1 MESFS
6 VQAYLKA
13 TDNNFVST
21 FKDAA
26 KQVQN
31 FQNNTNST
39 MSTVGQVAT
48 STGKTLTKAVTVPIV
63 GIGVAAA
70 KVGGDFEAQMSRVK
84 AISGATGSS
93 FEELRQQA
101 IDLGAKTAFSAK
113 ESAAGMENLASAGFD
128 AKEIMEAMPG
138 LLDLAAV
145 SGGDVALASE
155 NAATALRGFNL
166 DASQSG
172 HVANVFARAA
182 ADTNAEVGDMGEA
195 MKYIAPVANTM
206 GLSLEETAAA
216 IGIMSDAG
224 VKGSQAGTTLRGALS
239 RLAKPTK
246 PMIEKMQELGVSFYD
261 ASGKMIPLKDQIS
274 VLKKSFTGLTQ
285 EQKNNAL
292 VTLYGQESL
301 SGMVAL
307 VDKGPDALSKLTTS
321 LQNSDG
327 AADKMAR
334 TMQDNMNS
342 SLEQMMGA
350 FESAAIVIQKILAPA
365 VKQVA
370 DAVSGLVDKFVSA
383 PEPVQKMI
391 VTIGLIVAAIGPLLL
406 IVGKAIKIF
415 QTMKVGFLA
424 LRSGLALIGSSF
436 TAISLPVLG
445 IIAAIAAVIAI
456 GILVYKNWDKISKFG
471 KEVWANVK
479 KFASDAAEG
488 IKEKWGDITQWFSD
502 TWNNLKSGAKG
513 LWDGTIQ
520 GAKDAVDS
528 VKNAWGGVKEWFSDK
543 WNGIKDGAKGIWGNI
558 KSGAKSGADG
568 VQNAWSNTKKWF
580 SNLWDG
586 IVSGGKSIGSKMLEP
601 IVNLFNAYK
610 EIFQPLLTFFSGLW
624 DQVKTIFSSAWE
636 AIKTVVMGPVLLLI
650 DLITGNFEQ
659 MKKDAL
665 MLWQTMVDSI
675 QTIVSTFVQIVGG
688 FFQGLWGVIQNIW
701 DTLVLEAQT
710 AWTTLTTFIV
720 TTVKNMITAV
730 VNGWNSFKQ
739 GTIDLWNATIQWIQ
753 DTWSAFVSWIIQT
766 ANDIVNGVIN
776 GWNAFKQGTVDLWN
790 ATVQWVK
797 DTWASFKQWVIDS
810 ANAIVNGV
818 KQGWENLKQGTI
830 DLWNGMVNGLKGIW
844 DGLKQSVSDL
854 IDNVVDIFNTLKN
867 INLLDIGKAI
877 IDGFI
882 KGLKQKWEDGMKFI
896 SGIGDWIREHKGPIR
911 KDRKLLTPA
920 GNAIMN
926 GLNSGLTGG
935 FRDVQSNVS
944 GMGDMIANA
953 INSDYSV
960 DIGANVAAANRSISS
975 QVSHDV
981 NLNQGKQPALL
992 NVRIGNQNFKAFVD
1006 DISNAQGQAINLN
1019 MEF

>member
-26 KQVQN
+26 KEVQN

-63 GIGVAAA
+63 GIGIAAA

-113 ESAAGMENLASAGFD
+113 ESAAGMENLASAGFN

-172 HVANVFARAA
+172 HVANVFAKAA

-195 MKYIAPVANTM
+195 MKYIAPVANSM
-206 GLSLEETAAA
+206 GLSIEEVSAA

-224 VKGSQAGTTLRGALS
+224 IKGSQAGTSLRGALS
-239 RLAKPTK
+239 RLAKPTDA
-246 PMIEKMQELGVSFYD
+246 MQAKMDELGLSFYD
-261 ASGKMIPLKDQIS
+261 SEGKMKPLKDQIGM
-274 VLKKSFTGLTQ
+274 LKDAFKGLTP
-285 EQKNNAL
+285 EQQQNAL

-301 SGMVAL
+301 SGMLAL
-307 VDKGPDALSKLTTS
+307 IDKGPDKLGKLTDS
-321 LQNSDG
+321 LKNSDG

-350 FESAAIVIQKILAPA
+350 LESAAIVIQKVMAPA
-365 VKQVA
+365 VRKIA
-370 DAVSGLVDKFVSA
+370 DAVSGMVDMFVSA

-391 VTIGLIVAAIGPLLL
+391 VVIGLIVAAIGPLL
-406 IVGKAIKIF
+406 VIF
-415 QTMKVGFLA
+415 GQAVVTIQRVKVGFMA
-424 LRSGLALIGSSF
+424 LQAGLALMETSLAAVI
-436 TAISLPVLG
+436 LPVLG
-445 IIAAIAAVIAI
+445 IVAAIAAVIVI
-456 GILVYKNWDKISKFG
+456 GVLVYKNWDKIVAFG
-471 KEVWANVK
+471 KKAWANIT
-479 KFASDAAEG
+479 KFVSDAAKA

-502 TWNNLKSGAKG
+502 TWNNIKNGAKG

-528 VKNAWGGVKEWFSDK
+528 VKNAWNGIKEWFANL
-543 WNGIKDGAKGIWGNI
+543 WKGTTSGLASAWDSVTTTLAPFVETI
-558 KSGAKSGADG
+558 KS
-568 VQNAWSNTKKWF
+568 
-580 SNLWDG
+580 
-586 IVSGGKSIGSKMLEP
+586 
-601 IVNLFNAYK
+601 
-610 EIFQPLLTFFSGLW
+610 IFQPILDFFSGLW
-624 DQVKTIFSSAWE
+624 GQVQTIFGSAWE
-636 AIKTVVMGPVLLLI
+636 IIKTVVMGPVLLLI
-650 DLITGNFEQ
+650 DLITGDFNQFKE
-659 MKKDAL
+659 DFA
-665 MLWQTMVDSI
+665 MLWQTLFTNI
-675 QTIVSTFVQIVGG
+675 QTLVTTYVQIIVG
-688 FFQGLWGVIQNIW
+688 FFTAWGQTVSNIWTTVVDTIQSLWGSFTTWVINM
-701 DTLVLEAQT
+701 AKS
-710 AWTTLTTFIV
+710 IV
-720 TTVKNMITAV
+720 DGI

-739 GTIDLWNATIQWIQ
+739 GTIDLWNATVQWI
-753 DTWSAFVSWIIQT
+753 
-766 ANDIVNGVIN
+766 
-776 GWNAFKQGTVDLWN
+776 
-790 ATVQWVK
+790 K
-797 DTWASFKQWVIDS
+797 DTWASFKQWVVDS

-830 DLWNGMVNGLKGIW
+830 DLWNGMINGLKGIW
-844 DGLKQSVSDL
+844 DGLKQSVGDL
-854 IDNVVDIFNTLKN
+854 IDNVKTTFNNLKN

-877 IDGFI
+877 IDGLV

-896 SGIGDWIREHKGPIR
+896 SGIGDWIRKHKGPIR
-911 KDRKLLTPA
+911 VDRKLLIPA

-935 FRDVQSNVS
+935 FRNVQSNIS

-981 NLNQGKQPALL
+981 NLNQGKQPASFTVKL
-992 NVRIGNQNFKAFVD
+992 GNQIFKAFVD

-1019 MEF
+1019 MGF

>member
-48 STGKTLTKAVTVPIV
+48 STGKTLTKAVTLPIV

-70 KVGGDFEAQMSRVK
+70 KIGGDFESQMSRVK

-93 FEELRQQA
+93 FDELRQQA

-128 AKEIMEAMPG
+128 SKEIMKAMPG

-155 NAATALRGFNL
+155 NAATALRGFNI
-166 DASQSG
+166 DAGQSG
-172 HVANVFARAA
+172 HVADVFARAA

-195 MKYIAPVANTM
+195 MKYIAPVASSM
-206 GLSLEETAAA
+206 GMSLEETAAA

-224 VKGSQAGTTLRGALS
+224 IKGSQAGTTLRGALS
-239 RLAKPTK
+239 RIAKPTDEMK
-246 PMIEKMQELGVSFYD
+246 SKMDELGLSFYD
-261 ASGKMIPLKDQIS
+261 SEGKMKPLKDQ
-274 VLKKSFTGLTQ
+274 VGMLKNAFKGLTP
-285 EQKNNAL
+285 EQKQNAL

-301 SGMVAL
+301 SGMMAL
-307 VDKGPDALSKLTTS
+307 IDKGPDKLGKLTDS
-321 LQNSDG
+321 LKNSDG
-327 AADKMAR
+327 AADKMAK

-350 FESAAIVIQKILAPA
+350 LESAAIVVQKVLAPA
-365 VKQVA
+365 VRKVA

-391 VTIGLIVAAIGPLLL
+391 VTIGLIVAAIGPLL
-406 IVGKAIKIF
+406 VIF
-415 QTMKVGFLA
+415 GQAVLVLQRVKVGFLA
-424 LRSGLALIGSSF
+424 LRSGLALIGSGF

-471 KEVWANVK
+471 KEVWGNVK
-479 KFASDAAEG
+479 KFASDAAEA
-488 IKEKWGDITQWFSD
+488 IKEKWGDITKWFSD
-502 TWNNLKSGAKG
+502 TWNNLKNGAKG

-528 VKNAWGGVKEWFSDK
+528 VKNAWNGIKEWF
-543 WNGIKDGAKGIWGNI
+543 A
-558 KSGAKSGADG
+558 
-568 VQNAWSNTKKWF
+568 
-580 SNLWDG
+580 NLWKG
-586 IVSGGKSIGSKMLEP
+586 TTSGLASAWDSVTTTLAPFVETIKT
-601 IVNLFNAYK
+601 
-610 EIFQPLLTFFSGLW
+610 IFQPILEFFSGLW
-624 DQVKTIFSSAWE
+624 GQVQTIFGSAWE
-636 AIKTVVMGPVLLLI
+636 IIKTVVMGPVLLLI
-650 DLITGNFEQ
+650 DLITGDFNQFKE
-659 MKKDAL
+659 DFG
-665 MLWQTMVDSI
+665 MLWQTLATAI
-675 QTIVSTFVQIVGG
+675 QTIVQTFVNIVVGFYSS
-688 FFQGLWGVIQNIW
+688 FFQTVVNIWTTIVNTIQSLWG
-701 DTLVLEAQT
+701 AF
-710 AWTTLTTFIV
+710 TTWVVNMARSIV
-720 TTVKNMITAV
+720 DGI

-739 GTIDLWNATIQWIQ
+739 D
-753 DTWSAFVSWIIQT
+753 
-766 ANDIVNGVIN
+766 
-776 GWNAFKQGTVDLWN
+776 TVDLWN
-790 ATVQWVK
+790 ATIQWVK
-797 DTWASFKQWVIDS
+797 DTWASFKQWVVDS

-830 DLWNGMVNGLKGIW
+830 DLWNGMINGLKGIW
-844 DGLKQSVSDL
+844 DGLKQSVSNL
-854 IDNVVDIFNTLKN
+854 IDNVKTTFNNLKN

-877 IDGFI
+877 IDGFV

-981 NLNQGKQPALL
+981 NLNQGKQPASFTVKL
-992 NVRIGNQNFKAFVD
+992 GNQIFKAFVD

-1019 MEF
+1019 MGF

>member
-48 STGKTLTKAVTVPIV
+48 STGKTLTKAVTLPIV

-70 KVGGDFEAQMSRVK
+70 KIGGDFESQMSRVK

-93 FEELRQQA
+93 FDELRQQA

-128 AKEIMEAMPG
+128 SKEIMKAMPG

-155 NAATALRGFNL
+155 NAATALRGFNI
-166 DASQSG
+166 DAGQSG
-172 HVANVFARAA
+172 HVADVFARAA

-195 MKYIAPVANTM
+195 MKYIAPVASSM
-206 GLSLEETAAA
+206 GLSLEETAAT

-224 VKGSQAGTTLRGALS
+224 IKGSQAGTTLRGALS
-239 RLAKPTK
+239 RIAKPTDEMK
-246 PMIEKMQELGVSFYD
+246 SKMDELGLSFYD
-261 ASGKMIPLKDQIS
+261 SEGKMKPLKDQ
-274 VLKKSFTGLTQ
+274 VGMLKNAFKGLTP
-285 EQKNNAL
+285 EQKQNAL

-301 SGMVAL
+301 SGMMAL
-307 VDKGPDALSKLTTS
+307 IDKGPDKLGKLTDS
-321 LQNSDG
+321 LKNSDG
-327 AADKMAR
+327 AADKMAK

-350 FESAAIVIQKILAPA
+350 FESAAIVVQKVLAPA
-365 VKQVA
+365 VRKVA

-383 PEPVQKMI
+383 PEPVQRMI
-391 VTIGLIVAAIGPLLL
+391 VIVGLIVAAIGPLLVVFGQAVVIL
-406 IVGKAIKIF
+406 QRV
-415 QTMKVGFLA
+415 KVGFLA

-479 KFASDAAEG
+479 KFASDAAEA
-488 IKEKWGDITQWFSD
+488 IKEKWGDITQWFSN
-502 TWNNLKSGAKG
+502 TWNNLKNGAKG

-528 VKNAWGGVKEWFSDK
+528 VKNAWNGIKEWFANLWKGTTSSLASA
-543 WNGIKDGAKGIWGNI
+543 WNSVTTTLAPFVETI
-558 KSGAKSGADG
+558 KS
-568 VQNAWSNTKKWF
+568 
-580 SNLWDG
+580 
-586 IVSGGKSIGSKMLEP
+586 
-601 IVNLFNAYK
+601 
-610 EIFQPLLTFFSGLW
+610 IFQPILEFFSGLW
-624 DQVKTIFSSAWE
+624 GQVQTIFGSAWE
-636 AIKTVVMGPVLLLI
+636 IIKTVVMGPVLLLI
-650 DLITGNFEQ
+650 DLITGDFNQFKE
-659 MKKDAL
+659 DFG
-665 MLWQTMVDSI
+665 MLWQTLATAI
-675 QTIVSTFVQIVGG
+675 QTIVQTFVNIVVGFYSS
-688 FFQGLWGVIQNIW
+688 FFQTVVNIWTTIVNTIQSLWG
-701 DTLVLEAQT
+701 AF
-710 AWTTLTTFIV
+710 TTWVVNMAMSIV
-720 TTVKNMITAV
+720 NGI
-730 VNGWNSFKQ
+730 VNGWNS
-739 GTIDLWNATIQWIQ
+739 
-753 DTWSAFVSWIIQT
+753 
-766 ANDIVNGVIN
+766 
-776 GWNAFKQGTVDLWN
+776 FKQGTVDLWN

-797 DTWASFKQWVIDS
+797 DTWASFIQWIIDS

-844 DGLKQSVSDL
+844 DGLKQGVSDL
-854 IDNVVDIFNTLKN
+854 IDNVKSIFNNLKN

-877 IDGFI
+877 IDGFV

-896 SGIGDWIREHKGPIR
+896 GGIGDWIREHKGPIR
-911 KDRKLLTPA
+911 KDRKLLTPV
-920 GNAIMN
+920 GNTIMN

-935 FRDVQSNVS
+935 FRNVQSNVS

-981 NLNQGKQPALL
+981 NINQGKQPALF
-992 NVRIGNQNFKAFVD
+992 NVRLGNQNFKAFVD

-1019 MEF
+1019 MGF

>member
-1 MESFS
+1 METFS

-48 STGKTLTKAVTVPIV
+48 SAGKTLTKAVTLPIV

-93 FEELRQQA
+93 FDELRQQA

-113 ESAAGMENLASAGFD
+113 ESAAGMENLASAGFN

-138 LLDLAAV
+138 LLNLAAV

-155 NAATALRGFNL
+155 NAAAALRGFNI

-172 HVANVFARAA
+172 HVADVFARAA

-195 MKYIAPVANTM
+195 MKYIAPVASSM
-206 GLSLEETAAA
+206 GMSLEETAAA

-224 VKGSQAGTTLRGALS
+224 IKGSQAGTTLRGALS
-239 RLAKPTK
+239 RIAKPTDDMK
-246 PMIEKMQELGVSFYD
+246 AKMDELGLSFYD
-261 ASGKMIPLKDQIS
+261 SEGKMKPLKDQIGM
-274 VLKKSFTGLTQ
+274 LKDAFKGLTP
-285 EQKNNAL
+285 EQQQNAL

-301 SGMVAL
+301 SGMMAL
-307 VDKGPDALSKLTTS
+307 IDKGPDKLGKLTDS
-321 LQNSDG
+321 LKNSDG
-327 AADKMAR
+327 AADKMAK

-350 FESAAIVIQKILAPA
+350 FESAAIVVQKVLAPA
-365 VKQVA
+365 VREVA
-370 DAVSGLVDKFVSA
+370 DAVSWLVGKFVSA

-391 VTIGLIVAAIGPLLL
+391 VAIGLIVAAIGPLLL
-406 IVGKAIKIF
+406 IIGKSIKMF

-479 KFASDAAEG
+479 KFASDAAEA

-502 TWNNLKSGAKG
+502 TWNNLKNGAKG

-520 GAKDAVDS
+520 GAKDAVNS
-528 VKNAWGGVKEWFSDK
+528 VKNAWNGVKEWFANL
-543 WNGIKDGAKGIWGNI
+543 WKGTTSGLASAWDSVTTTLAPFVETI
-558 KSGAKSGADG
+558 KS
-568 VQNAWSNTKKWF
+568 
-580 SNLWDG
+580 
-586 IVSGGKSIGSKMLEP
+586 
-601 IVNLFNAYK
+601 
-610 EIFQPLLTFFSGLW
+610 IFQPILEFFSGLW
-624 DQVKTIFSSAWE
+624 GQVQTIFGSAWE
-636 AIKTVVMGPVLLLI
+636 IIKTVVMGPVLLLI
-650 DLITGNFEQ
+650 DLITGDFNQFKE
-659 MKKDAL
+659 DFG
-665 MLWQTMVDSI
+665 MLWQTLATAI
-675 QTIVSTFVQIVGG
+675 QTIVQTFVNIVVGFYSS
-688 FFQGLWGVIQNIW
+688 FFQTVVNIWTTIVNTIQSLWG
-701 DTLVLEAQT
+701 AF
-710 AWTTLTTFIV
+710 TTWVVDMAKSIV
-720 TTVKNMITAV
+720 D
-730 VNGWNSFKQ
+730 G
-739 GTIDLWNATIQWIQ
+739 
-753 DTWSAFVSWIIQT
+753 
-766 ANDIVNGVIN
+766 IVN

-797 DTWASFKQWVIDS
+797 DTWASFVQWVINS

-844 DGLKQSVSDL
+844 DGLKQGVSDL
-854 IDNVVDIFNTLKN
+854 IDNVKTIFNNLKN

-877 IDGFI
+877 IDGFV

-896 SGIGDWIREHKGPIR
+896 GGIGDWIRKHKGPISV
-911 KDRKLLTPA
+911 DRKLLIPA

-935 FRDVQSNVS
+935 FRNVQSNVS

-981 NLNQGKQPALL
+981 NINQGKQPALF
-992 NVRIGNQNFKAFVD
+992 NVRLGNQNFKAFVD
-1006 DISNAQGQAINLN
+1006 DISNAQGQEINLN
-1019 MEF
+1019 MGF

>member
-63 GIGVAAA
+63 GIGIAAA

-307 VDKGPDALSKLTTS
+307 VDKGPDALGKLTTS
-321 LQNSDG
+321 LQDSDG

-365 VKQVA
+365 VRKVA
-370 DAVSGLVDKFVSA
+370 DSISGLVDKFVSA

-391 VTIGLIVAAIGPLLL
+391 VTIGLIAAAIGPLL
-406 IVGKAIKIF
+406 VIF
-415 QTMKVGFLA
+415 GQAVVTLQRVKVGFLA

-502 TWNNLKSGAKG
+502 TWNNIKNGAKG

-528 VKNAWGGVKEWFSDK
+528 VKNAWNGIKEWF
-543 WNGIKDGAKGIWGNI
+543 A
-558 KSGAKSGADG
+558 
-568 VQNAWSNTKKWF
+568 
-580 SNLWDG
+580 NLWKG
-586 IVSGGKSIGSKMLEP
+586 TTSGLSSAWDSVTTTLAPFVETIKT
-601 IVNLFNAYK
+601 
-610 EIFQPLLTFFSGLW
+610 IFQPMLEFFSGLW

-636 AIKTVVMGPVLLLI
+636 IIKTVVMGPVLLLI
-650 DLITGNFEQ
+650 DLITGDFNQFKE
-659 MKKDAL
+659 DFA
-665 MLWQTMVDSI
+665 MLWQTLFTNI
-675 QTIVSTFVQIVGG
+675 QTLVTTFVQIIVG
-688 FFQGLWGVIQNIW
+688 FFTAWGQTVSNIWSTVVDTIQSLWGAFTTWVINM
-701 DTLVLEAQT
+701 AKS
-710 AWTTLTTFIV
+710 IV
-720 TTVKNMITAV
+720 DGI
-730 VNGWNSFKQ
+730 VNGWNS
-739 GTIDLWNATIQWIQ
+739 
-753 DTWSAFVSWIIQT
+753 
-766 ANDIVNGVIN
+766 
-776 GWNAFKQGTVDLWN
+776 FKQGTVDLWN

-854 IDNVVDIFNTLKN
+854 IDNVVGIFNTLKN

-877 IDGFI
+877 IDGFV

-981 NLNQGKQPALL
+981 NLNQGKQPALF
-992 NVRIGNQNFKAFVD
+992 NVRLGNQNFKAFVD

>member
-48 STGKTLTKAVTVPIV
+48 STGKTLTKAVTLPIV

-70 KVGGDFEAQMSRVK
+70 KIGGDFESQMSRVK

-93 FEELRQQA
+93 FDELRQQA

-128 AKEIMEAMPG
+128 SKEIMKAMPG

-155 NAATALRGFNL
+155 NAATALRGFNI
-166 DASQSG
+166 DAGQSG
-172 HVANVFARAA
+172 HVADVFARAA

-195 MKYIAPVANTM
+195 MKYIAPVASSM

-224 VKGSQAGTTLRGALS
+224 IKGSQAGTTLRGALS
-239 RLAKPTK
+239 RIAKPTDE
-246 PMIEKMQELGVSFYD
+246 MIAKMDELGLSFYD
-261 ASGKMIPLKDQIS
+261 SEGKMKPLKDQ
-274 VLKKSFTGLTQ
+274 VGMLKNAFKGLTP
-285 EQKNNAL
+285 EQKQNAL

-301 SGMVAL
+301 SGMMAL
-307 VDKGPDALSKLTTS
+307 IDKGPDKLGKLTDS
-321 LQNSDG
+321 LKNSDG
-327 AADKMAR
+327 AADKMAK

-350 FESAAIVIQKILAPA
+350 FESAAIVVQKVLAPA
-365 VKQVA
+365 VRKVA

-383 PEPVQKMI
+383 PEPVQRMI
-391 VTIGLIVAAIGPLLL
+391 VIVGLIVAAIGPLLVVFGQAVVIL
-406 IVGKAIKIF
+406 QRV
-415 QTMKVGFLA
+415 KVGFLA

-479 KFASDAAEG
+479 KFASNAAEA
-488 IKEKWGDITQWFSD
+488 IKEKWGDITQWFSN
-502 TWNNLKSGAKG
+502 TWNNIKNGAKG
-513 LWDGTIQ
+513 LWNGTIQ
-520 GAKDAVDS
+520 GAKDAVNS
-528 VKNAWGGVKEWFSDK
+528 VKNAWNGVKEWFANL
-543 WNGIKDGAKGIWGNI
+543 WKGTTSGLASAWDSVTTTLAPFVETI
-558 KSGAKSGADG
+558 KS
-568 VQNAWSNTKKWF
+568 
-580 SNLWDG
+580 
-586 IVSGGKSIGSKMLEP
+586 
-601 IVNLFNAYK
+601 
-610 EIFQPLLTFFSGLW
+610 IFQPIIEFFSGLW
-624 DQVKTIFSSAWE
+624 EQVQTIFGSAWE
-636 AIKTVVMGPVLLLI
+636 IIKTVVMGPVLLLI
-650 DLITGNFEQ
+650 DLITGDFNQFKE
-659 MKKDAL
+659 DFA
-665 MLWQTMVDSI
+665 MLWQTLATAI
-675 QTIVSTFVQIVGG
+675 QTIVQTFVNIVVGFYSS
-688 FFQGLWGVIQNIW
+688 FFQTVVNIWTTIVNTIQSLWG
-701 DTLVLEAQT
+701 AF
-710 AWTTLTTFIV
+710 TTWVVNMAKSIV
-720 TTVKNMITAV
+720 DGI
-730 VNGWNSFKQ
+730 VNGWNS
-739 GTIDLWNATIQWIQ
+739 
-753 DTWSAFVSWIIQT
+753 
-766 ANDIVNGVIN
+766 
-776 GWNAFKQGTVDLWN
+776 FKQGTVDLWN

-830 DLWNGMVNGLKGIW
+830 DLWNGMINGLKGIW

-854 IDNVVDIFNTLKN
+854 IDNVKTTFNNLKN

-877 IDGFI
+877 IDGFV

-981 NLNQGKQPALL
+981 NLNQGKQPAYVNLKL
-992 NVRIGNQNFKAFVD
+992 GNQEYKAFVD
-1006 DISNAQGQAINLN
+1006 DVSGVQGLQSVMMNK
-1019 MEF
+1019 F

>member
-26 KQVQN
+26 KEVQN

-63 GIGVAAA
+63 GIGIAAA

-113 ESAAGMENLASAGFD
+113 ESAAGMENLASAGFN

-172 HVANVFARAA
+172 HVANVFAKAA

-195 MKYIAPVANTM
+195 MKYIAPVANSM
-206 GLSLEETAAA
+206 GLSIEEVSAA

-224 VKGSQAGTTLRGALS
+224 IKGSQAGTSLRGALS
-239 RLAKPTK
+239 RLAKPTDA
-246 PMIEKMQELGVSFYD
+246 MQAKMDELGLSFYD
-261 ASGKMIPLKDQIS
+261 SEGKMKPLKDQIGM
-274 VLKKSFTGLTQ
+274 LKDAFKGLTP
-285 EQKNNAL
+285 EQQQNAL

-301 SGMVAL
+301 SGMLAL
-307 VDKGPDALSKLTTS
+307 IDKGPDKLGKLTDS
-321 LQNSDG
+321 LKNSDG

-350 FESAAIVIQKILAPA
+350 LESAAIVIQKVMAPA
-365 VKQVA
+365 VRKIA
-370 DAVSGLVDKFVSA
+370 DAVSGMVDMFVSA

-391 VTIGLIVAAIGPLLL
+391 VVIGLIVAAIGPLL
-406 IVGKAIKIF
+406 VIF
-415 QTMKVGFLA
+415 GQAVVTIQRVKVGFMA
-424 LRSGLALIGSSF
+424 LQAGLALMETSLAAVI
-436 TAISLPVLG
+436 LPVLG
-445 IIAAIAAVIAI
+445 IVAAIAAVIVI
-456 GILVYKNWDKISKFG
+456 GVLVYKNWDKIVAFG
-471 KEVWANVK
+471 KKAWANIT
-479 KFASDAAEG
+479 KFVSDAAKA

-502 TWNNLKSGAKG
+502 TWNNIKNGAKG

-528 VKNAWGGVKEWFSDK
+528 VKNAWNGIKEWF
-543 WNGIKDGAKGIWGNI
+543 A
-558 KSGAKSGADG
+558 
-568 VQNAWSNTKKWF
+568 
-580 SNLWDG
+580 NLWKG
-586 IVSGGKSIGSKMLEP
+586 TISGLSSAWDSVTTTLAPFVETIKT
-601 IVNLFNAYK
+601 
-610 EIFQPLLTFFSGLW
+610 IFQPMLDFFSGLW
-624 DQVKTIFSSAWE
+624 GQVKTIFGSAWE
-636 AIKTVVMGPVLLLI
+636 IIKTVVMGPVLLLI
-650 DLITGNFEQ
+650 DLITGDFNQFKE
-659 MKKDAL
+659 DL
-665 MLWQTMVDSI
+665 STLWQTLCTNI
-675 QTIVSTFVQIVGG
+675 QTLVSTFVQIVVG
-688 FFQGLWGVIQNIW
+688 FFTAWGQTVSNIWTTVVNTVQSLWGAFTTWVINM
-701 DTLVLEAQT
+701 AKS
-710 AWTTLTTFIV
+710 IV
-720 TTVKNMITAV
+720 DGI

-739 GTIDLWNATIQWIQ
+739 GTIDLWNATVQWI
-753 DTWSAFVSWIIQT
+753 
-766 ANDIVNGVIN
+766 
-776 GWNAFKQGTVDLWN
+776 
-790 ATVQWVK
+790 K
-797 DTWASFKQWVIDS
+797 DTWASFKQWVVDS

-830 DLWNGMVNGLKGIW
+830 DLWNGMINGLKGIW
-844 DGLKQSVSDL
+844 DGLKQSVGDL
-854 IDNVVDIFNTLKN
+854 IDNVKTTFNNLKN

-877 IDGFI
+877 IDGLV
-882 KGLKQKWEDGMKFI
+882 KGLKKKWEDGMKFI
-896 SGIGDWIREHKGPIR
+896 SGIGKWIREHKGPIR

-920 GNAIMN
+920 GNAIMT

-935 FRDVQSNVS
+935 FRNVQSNVS

-981 NLNQGKQPALL
+981 NLNQGKQPASFTVKL
-992 NVRIGNQNFKAFVD
+992 GNQIFKAFVD

-1019 MEF
+1019 MGF

>member
-502 TWNNLKSGAKG
+502 TWNNIKSGAKG

-520 GAKDAVDS
+520 GAKNAVDS
-528 VKNAWGGVKEWFSDK
+528 VKNAWNGIKEWF
-543 WNGIKDGAKGIWGNI
+543 A
-558 KSGAKSGADG
+558 
-568 VQNAWSNTKKWF
+568 
-580 SNLWDG
+580 NLWKSTT
-586 IVSGGKSIGSKMLEP
+586 SGLASAWDSVTTTLAPFVETIKT
-601 IVNLFNAYK
+601 
-610 EIFQPLLTFFSGLW
+610 IFQPMLDFFGGLW
-624 DQVKTIFSSAWE
+624 GQVQTIFASAWE
-636 AIKTVVMGPVLLLI
+636 IIKTVVMGPVLLLI
-650 DLITGNFEQ
+650 DLITGDFNQFKE
-659 MKKDAL
+659 DFA
-665 MLWQTMVDSI
+665 MLWQTLFTNI
-675 QTIVSTFVQIVGG
+675 QTLVTTFVQIIVG
-688 FFQGLWGVIQNIW
+688 FFTSWGQTVSNIWSTVVDTIQSLWGAFTTWVINM
-701 DTLVLEAQT
+701 AKS
-710 AWTTLTTFIV
+710 IV
-720 TTVKNMITAV
+720 DGI
-730 VNGWNSFKQ
+730 VNGWNAFKQ
-739 GTIDLWNATIQWIQ
+739 GTIDLWNATIQW
-753 DTWSAFVSWIIQT
+753 
-766 ANDIVNGVIN
+766 
-776 GWNAFKQGTVDLWN
+776 
-790 ATVQWVK
+790 VK
-797 DTWASFKQWVIDS
+797 DTWASFKQWVVGS

-830 DLWNGMVNGLKGIW
+830 DLWNGMVEGLKGIW

-854 IDNVVDIFNTLKN
+854 IDNVVGIFNTLKN

-877 IDGFI
+877 IDGFV

-981 NLNQGKQPALL
+981 NLNQGKQPAYVSLKL
-992 NVRIGNQNFKAFVD
+992 GSQEYKAFVE
-1006 DISNAQGQAINLN
+1006 DISGVQGWQNVMMN
-1019 MEF
+1019 KF

>member
-21 FKDAA
+21 FKNAA
-26 KQVQN
+26 KEVQN

-48 STGKTLTKAVTVPIV
+48 SAGKTLTKAVTLPIV

-70 KVGGDFEAQMSRVK
+70 KIGGDFEAQMSRVK

-93 FEELRQQA
+93 FDELRQQA

-128 AKEIMEAMPG
+128 SKEIMKAMPG
-138 LLDLAAV
+138 LLNLAAV

-155 NAATALRGFNL
+155 NAATALRGFNI
-166 DASQSG
+166 DAGQSG
-172 HVANVFARAA
+172 HVADVFARAA

-195 MKYIAPVANTM
+195 MKYIAPVASSM

-224 VKGSQAGTTLRGALS
+224 IKGSQAGTTLRGALS
-239 RLAKPTK
+239 RIAKPTDEMK
-246 PMIEKMQELGVSFYD
+246 SKMDELGLSFYD
-261 ASGKMIPLKDQIS
+261 SEGKMKPLKDQ
-274 VLKKSFTGLTQ
+274 VGMLKNAFKGLTP
-285 EQKNNAL
+285 EQKQNAL

-301 SGMVAL
+301 SGMMAL
-307 VDKGPDALSKLTTS
+307 IDKGPDKLGKLTDS
-321 LQNSDG
+321 LKNSDG
-327 AADKMAR
+327 AADKMAK

-350 FESAAIVIQKILAPA
+350 FESAAIVVQKVLAPA
-365 VKQVA
+365 VRKVA

-383 PEPVQKMI
+383 PEPVQRMI
-391 VTIGLIVAAIGPLLL
+391 VIVGMIVAAIGPLLVVFGQAVL
-406 IVGKAIKIF
+406 ILQRV
-415 QTMKVGFLA
+415 KVGFLV

-479 KFASDAAEG
+479 KFASDAAEA
-488 IKEKWGDITQWFSD
+488 IKEKWGDITQWFSN
-502 TWNNLKSGAKG
+502 TWNNLKNGAKG

-528 VKNAWGGVKEWFSDK
+528 VKNAWNGIKEWFANL
-543 WNGIKDGAKGIWGNI
+543 WKGTTSGLASAWDSVTTTLAPFVETI
-558 KSGAKSGADG
+558 KS
-568 VQNAWSNTKKWF
+568 
-580 SNLWDG
+580 
-586 IVSGGKSIGSKMLEP
+586 
-601 IVNLFNAYK
+601 
-610 EIFQPLLTFFSGLW
+610 IFQPILEFFSGLW
-624 DQVKTIFSSAWE
+624 GQVQTIFGSAWE
-636 AIKTVVMGPVLLLI
+636 IIKTVVMGPVLLLI
-650 DLITGNFEQ
+650 DLITGDFNQFKE
-659 MKKDAL
+659 DFG
-665 MLWQTMVDSI
+665 MLWQTLATAI
-675 QTIVSTFVQIVGG
+675 QTIVQTFVNIVVGFYSS
-688 FFQGLWGVIQNIW
+688 FFQTVVNIWTTIVNTIQSLWG
-701 DTLVLEAQT
+701 AF
-710 AWTTLTTFIV
+710 TTWVVNMAMSIV
-720 TTVKNMITAV
+720 NGI
-730 VNGWNSFKQ
+730 VNGWNS
-739 GTIDLWNATIQWIQ
+739 
-753 DTWSAFVSWIIQT
+753 
-766 ANDIVNGVIN
+766 
-776 GWNAFKQGTVDLWN
+776 FKQGTVDLWN

-797 DTWASFKQWVIDS
+797 DTWSSFVQWVINS

-844 DGLKQSVSDL
+844 DGLKQGVSDL
-854 IDNVVDIFNTLKN
+854 IDNVVSIFNTLKN

-877 IDGFI
+877 IDGFV

-896 SGIGDWIREHKGPIR
+896 GGIGDWIREHKGPIR

-981 NLNQGKQPALL
+981 NLNQGKQPASFTVKL
-992 NVRIGNQNFKAFVD
+992 GNQNFKAFVD
-1006 DISNAQGQAINLN
+1006 DISNAQGQEINLN
-1019 MEF
+1019 MGF

>member
-26 KQVQN
+26 KEVQN

-63 GIGVAAA
+63 GIGIAAA

-113 ESAAGMENLASAGFD
+113 ESAAGMENLASAGFN

-172 HVANVFARAA
+172 HVANVFAKAA

-195 MKYIAPVANTM
+195 MKYIAPVANSM
-206 GLSLEETAAA
+206 GLSIEEVSAA

-224 VKGSQAGTTLRGALS
+224 IKGSQAGTSLRGALS
-239 RLAKPTK
+239 RLAKPTDA
-246 PMIEKMQELGVSFYD
+246 MQAKMDELGLSFYD
-261 ASGKMIPLKDQIS
+261 SEGKMKPLKDQIGM
-274 VLKKSFTGLTQ
+274 LKDAFKGLTP
-285 EQKNNAL
+285 EQQQNAL

-301 SGMVAL
+301 SGMLAL
-307 VDKGPDALSKLTTS
+307 IDKGPDKLGKLTDS
-321 LQNSDG
+321 LKNSDG

-350 FESAAIVIQKILAPA
+350 LESAAIVIQKVMAPA
-365 VKQVA
+365 VRKIA
-370 DAVSGLVDKFVSA
+370 DAVSGMVDMFVSA

-391 VTIGLIVAAIGPLLL
+391 VVIGLIVAAIGPLL
-406 IVGKAIKIF
+406 VIF
-415 QTMKVGFLA
+415 GQAVVTIQRVKVGFMA
-424 LRSGLALIGSSF
+424 LQAGLALMETSLAAVI
-436 TAISLPVLG
+436 LPVLG
-445 IIAAIAAVIAI
+445 IVAAIAAVIVI
-456 GILVYKNWDKISKFG
+456 GVLVYKNWDKIVAFG
-471 KEVWANVK
+471 KKAWANIT
-479 KFASDAAEG
+479 KFVSDAAKA

-502 TWNNLKSGAKG
+502 TWNNIKNGAKG

-528 VKNAWGGVKEWFSDK
+528 VKNAWNGIKEWFANL
-543 WNGIKDGAKGIWGNI
+543 WKGTTSGLASAWDSVTTTLAPFVETI
-558 KSGAKSGADG
+558 KS
-568 VQNAWSNTKKWF
+568 
-580 SNLWDG
+580 
-586 IVSGGKSIGSKMLEP
+586 
-601 IVNLFNAYK
+601 
-610 EIFQPLLTFFSGLW
+610 IFQPILDFFSGLW
-624 DQVKTIFSSAWE
+624 GQVQTIFGSAWE
-636 AIKTVVMGPVLLLI
+636 IIKTVVMGPVLLLI
-650 DLITGNFEQ
+650 DLITGDFNQFKE
-659 MKKDAL
+659 DFA
-665 MLWQTMVDSI
+665 MLWQTLFTNI
-675 QTIVSTFVQIVGG
+675 QTLVTTYVQIIVG
-688 FFQGLWGVIQNIW
+688 FFTAWGQTVSNIWTTVVDTIQSLWGSFTTWVINM
-701 DTLVLEAQT
+701 AKS
-710 AWTTLTTFIV
+710 IV
-720 TTVKNMITAV
+720 DGI

-739 GTIDLWNATIQWIQ
+739 GTIDLWNATVQWI
-753 DTWSAFVSWIIQT
+753 
-766 ANDIVNGVIN
+766 
-776 GWNAFKQGTVDLWN
+776 
-790 ATVQWVK
+790 K
-797 DTWASFKQWVIDS
+797 DTWASFKQWVVDS
-810 ANAIVNGV
+810 ANAIVDGV

-830 DLWNGMVNGLKGIW
+830 DLWNGMINGLKGIW
-844 DGLKQSVSDL
+844 DGLKQSVSNL
-854 IDNVVDIFNTLKN
+854 IDNVKTTFNNLKN

-877 IDGFI
+877 IDGLV
-882 KGLKQKWEDGMKFI
+882 KGLKKKWEDGMKFI
-896 SGIGDWIREHKGPIR
+896 SGIGKWIREHKGPIR

-920 GNAIMN
+920 GNAIMT

-935 FRDVQSNVS
+935 FRNVQSNVS

-981 NLNQGKQPALL
+981 NLNQGKQPASFTVKL
-992 NVRIGNQNFKAFVD
+992 GNQIFKAFVD

-1019 MEF
+1019 MGF